1 MSRRR
6 TSLTNIR
13 NFIGTTSLRTSRLLS
28 ITSMLLRVGAGGLQA
43 STATY
48 FVPSVSC
55 AIRGHSHRV
64 VADARLSSHG
74 SASRRAPSARA
85 IRLGI
90 DLSIGRQYG

>member
-13 NFIGTTSLRTSRLLS
+13 NFIGTTSLRTSRPLS
-28 ITSMLLRVGAGGLQA
+28 IISMLPRVGAGGLQA

-55 AIRGHSHRV
+55 VIRGHSHRV
-64 VADARLSSHG
+64 VADARLSSHV
-74 SASRRAPSARA
+74 SKLTPARRVSH
-85 IRLGI
+85 RLGI
-90 DLSIGRQYG
+90 DLSIGLRYG